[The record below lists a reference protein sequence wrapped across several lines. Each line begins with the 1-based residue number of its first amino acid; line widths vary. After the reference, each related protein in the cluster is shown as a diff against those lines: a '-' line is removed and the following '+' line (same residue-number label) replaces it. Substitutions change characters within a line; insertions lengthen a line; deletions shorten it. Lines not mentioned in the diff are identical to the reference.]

1 VNPPSKFRVNIY
13 ATASELWTMNKFKMA
28 AVAILNLLLLPIL
41 AEQPIYRIQ
50 IQLILGVEEREV
62 AVNTWLELSFSL

>member
-1 VNPPSKFRVNIY
+1 
-13 ATASELWTMNKFKMA
+13 MA